1 MSEITST
8 PPATAKREALDGVA
22 RVLGMLAAGLQT
34 QGDAAREVA
43 LLAVRAEQ
51 LAAQAWQFSKD
62 RDPSGAVAADLATE
76 VALFIADASVMSQ
89 RASAEAAATRDVT
102 AALDH
107 QAEDLRAAGRSLT
120 GVDDITLI
128 RARLQPILDTL
139 SAIPARLK
147 SFTGIAADVSA
158 LGDRATQLAG
168 RTSGLFE
175 NATVRGVTGVA
186 IARDLRELANAAA
199 LVAKDLVKD
208 NKAMRDTI
216 AGMQTQALQLGVS
229 GKPEGPAAV
238 QIKSVIA
245 AGRQAARLRGMSWA
259 AS

>member
-1 MSEITST
+1 MSEIAST

-107 QAEDLRAAGRSLT
+107 QAWRAGFDAQKLSLF
-120 GVDDITLI
+120 GIEQH
-128 RARLQPILDTL
+128 RA
-139 SAIPARLK
+139 
-147 SFTGIAADVSA
+147 
-158 LGDRATQLAG
+158 
-168 RTSGLFE
+168 
-175 NATVRGVTGVA
+175 
-186 IARDLRELANAAA
+186 
-199 LVAKDLVKD
+199 
-208 NKAMRDTI
+208 
-216 AGMQTQALQLGVS
+216 QALQR
-229 GKPEGPAAV
+229 AH
-238 QIKSVIA
+238 
-245 AGRQAARLRGMSWA
+245 RTA
-259 AS
+259 ASLLERPIERFAHHLL